1 MGQQQ
6 KQIKYYILDLLNS
19 QKWLLIDVEAYNF
32 LKDKTNYKFTKLYNK
47 SLQFVG
53 FGAYQVN

>member
-1 MGQQQ
+1 MKQQ
-6 KQIKYYILDLLNS
+6 QIKYFTLDLLNS
-19 QKWLLIDVEAYNF
+19 QKWLLIDAEAYNF
-32 LKDKTNYKFTKLYNK
+32 LKDKTNYKFIKLYNK

>member
-1 MGQQQ
+1 MKQQ
-6 KQIKYYILDLLNS
+6 KKLVKYFILDLLNS
-19 QKWLLIDVEAYNF
+19 QNWLLIDAEAYNF
-32 LKDKTNYKFTKLYNK
+32 LKDETNYKFIKLYNK